1 MESYRVY
8 LASVAT
14 HLCRLPRAKREDILE
29 ELGGHLD
36 DRIRTLQASG
46 LQKEEAMQE
55 ALTDLGSAVEV
66 GQSLQ
71 QVHERGTWGQALLAA
86 LPFIVFALTLSIP
99 EWGSLPLKVG
109 LVRMTR
115 LAVLYYLTFG
125 TMYIVFLAGMAAGWL
140 RNMPTWTYPYWG
152 FWFLLTL
159 WWSGLGS
166 PLTVFSGPRAWIPG
180 LALIGILTLI
190 TRGLRP
196 LVTALRRSFR
206 DWPVASLTLHPAVA
220 FVCWVSFDEMRA
232 PYEGPAMLLALLLC
246 AAGAIGF
253 IRSSARWQRVAWL
266 FGSALACLTVACVVT
281 TFYWGGQANLSQIIP
296 VFAAFAVVIVL
307 LIPGSIGL
315 VETLW
320 VRHAAR

>member
-1 MESYRVY
+1 MESRRLY
-8 LASVAT
+8 LDSVAACLRT
-14 HLCRLPRAKREDILE
+14 LPPSKREDILE

-36 DRIRTLQASG
+36 DRSRTLRASG

-55 ALTDLGSAVEV
+55 ALTDLGSAEEV

-86 LPFIVFALTLSIP
+86 LPFVVFALTLSLP
-99 EWGSLPLKVG
+99 EWGVPPLKVG

-140 RNMPTWTYPYWG
+140 RNMPTWAYPYYG
-152 FWFLLTL
+152 FWFLFTL
-159 WWSGLGS
+159 WWSGLRS
-166 PLTVFSGPRAWIPG
+166 PRTIFMGPLAWIPG
-180 LALIGILTLI
+180 LALIGILALI
-190 TRGLRP
+190 TKGFRP
-196 LVTALRRSFR
+196 LVSALRGAFR
-206 DWPVASLTLHPAVA
+206 DWTQASLALYPAIA
-220 FVCWVSFDEMRA
+220 FVCWLSFDEMRA

-281 TFYWGGQANLSQIIP
+281 TFYWGGLAYLPAVSL
-296 VFAAFAVVIVL
+296 VFAGYAVVIVL

-315 VETLW
+315 VEKLW